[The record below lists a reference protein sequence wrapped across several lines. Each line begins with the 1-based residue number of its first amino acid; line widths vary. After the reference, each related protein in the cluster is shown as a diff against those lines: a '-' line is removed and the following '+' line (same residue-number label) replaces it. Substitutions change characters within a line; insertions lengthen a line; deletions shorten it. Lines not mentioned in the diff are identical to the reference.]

1 MNKMNNNSNKDIQ
14 KSNKKSDEYRSL
26 NAAKEKL
33 PFLKNL
39 TDISQPDQESLDFC
53 FCRQCRQQD
62 WYRTLP
68 Y

>member
-39 TDISQPDQESLDFC
+39 TDIHSQIKKAQILFLSTMSATGLV
-53 FCRQCRQQD
+53 
-62 WYRTLP
+62 
-68 Y
+68 